1 MPPAGARRPR
11 RSRPVT
17 AGAFRHSRS
26 GGACRPR
33 HLPRRRPR
41 ARARHRKVRRHSS
54 TAQRRRKPQ
63 SSRRDDEA
71 PIIPILAR
79 KVREVEAK
87 AQRGK
92 LGPTNRVKFQVI
104 AFLVREERARV
115 KADTTLADSA
125 RSELLKRLDGVAT
138 ILAKTAARDTS
149 LIQLLEVDQAAS
161 PVARRMRRDWL
172 IESGAE
178 LAPDELIITDVAPA
192 TTGVVP
198 AALAQRQ
205 VVPPTIESRQMAN
218 PFLAP
223 DLAAR
228 GPRETP
234 RRRLDGWE
242 LMGPLYKAFETGA
255 GGGQASMDLPPIP
268 EFDRLSPKGLE
279 IMVHQSRFLESVRDG
294 HRTFLLADE
303 PGLGKTA
310 ESVLAASV
318 ADAYPLLAVVPNVV
332 KMNWAR
338 EVERWTPQRRATVI
352 SGDGEHVDAFAD
364 VFIVN
369 YEILDRHLSW
379 LSSIGLK
386 GLVVDE
392 AHFIKN
398 LGSQR
403 SQNVLALAARIR
415 EQVRNPLLLALTG
428 TPLINDVEDFDAIWR
443 FLGWTTGEKPGPAPD
458 GAARRDGS
466 DARRQGLLSRSA
478 RRRDLDGD
486 RAPQE
491 EGCRR
496 RPSRQAHRRPAGRAG
511 RRIRALDPSGRAR
524 ARLTPGRSLP
534 SHHRRARRPRA
545 RARRGRPRHRAPGR
559 AERARR
565 VEGRRHRLRERL
577 HDGAQDR
584 SGEGSARG
592 GLRGAAAALGRQ
604 GRLLREAHRRDGCR
618 RGALRLGRPSDRLDA
633 RRPDDAGAPAG
644 DRRLQQRP
652 GRRDRGLLAHRGRCR
667 REHAGRLERR
677 ARRAVVDGRR
687 ADAGDR
693 PRAPH
698 RSGRA
703 GHRVAHHRR
712 AHDRHEDRRADR
724 LEAGARRSA
733 RSTAKPS
740 TRSRATPCSCPR
752 SCTWC
757 GRRSARTDRPPGRP
771 VAASAR
777 RRAVASSRGRPLV
790 WPVADSDANVGGGS
804 VADSPLPTA
813 RITA

>member
-1 MPPAGARRPR
+1 MPT
-11 RSRPVT
+11 T
-17 AGAFRHSRS
+17 ASAAQKTTGQ
-26 GGACRPR
+26 G
-33 HLPRRRPR
+33 
-41 ARARHRKVRRHSS
+41 SS
-54 TAQRRRKPQ
+54 QGSSNQRRRKP
-63 SSRRDDEA
+63 SPSRRDDEA

-172 IESGAE
+172 LESGAE
-178 LAPDELIITDVAPA
+178 LAPDELIITDVAPRTA
-192 TTGVVP
+192 NVVP
-198 AALAQRQ
+198 AALAERQ

-218 PFLAP
+218 PFLPP
-223 DLAAR
+223 DLTAR
-228 GPRETP
+228 APKETP

-255 GGGQASMDLPPIP
+255 GGGQASMDLPPVP
-268 EFDRLSPKGLE
+268 EFDRLSPKGSE
-279 IMVHQSRFLESVRDG
+279 IMVHQSRFLESVREG

-386 GLVVDE
+386 GMVVDE

-398 LGSQR
+398 LSSQR

-443 FLGWTTGEKPGPAPD
+443 FLGLDDGREARPAAH
-458 GAARRDGS
+458 GAARRDRP
-466 DARRQGLLSRSA
+466 DAR
-478 RRRDLDGD
+478 
-486 RAPQE
+486 P
-491 EGCRR
+491 
-496 RPSRQAHRRPAGRAG
+496 
-511 RRIRALDPSGRAR
+511 
-524 ARLTPGRSLP
+524 T
-534 SHHRRARRPRA
+534 
-545 RARRGRPRHRAPGR
+545 
-559 AERARR
+559 
-565 VEGRRHRLRERL
+565 
-577 HDGAQDR
+577 
-584 SGEGSARG
+584 
-592 GLRGAAAALGRQ
+592 
-604 GRLLREAHRRDGCR
+604 
-618 RGALRLGRPSDRLDA
+618 
-633 RRPDDAGAPAG
+633 
-644 DRRLQQRP
+644 
-652 GRRDRGLLAHRGRCR
+652 
-667 REHAGRLERR
+667 
-677 ARRAVVDGRR
+677 
-687 ADAGDR
+687 
-693 PRAPH
+693 
-698 RSGRA
+698 
-703 GHRVAHHRR
+703 
-712 AHDRHEDRRADR
+712 
-724 LEAGARRSA
+724 RRS
-733 RSTAKPS
+733 TPK
-740 TRSRATPCSCPR
+740 RATP
-752 SCTWC
+752 
-757 GRRSARTDRPPGRP
+757 
-771 VAASAR
+771 
-777 RRAVASSRGRPLV
+777 
-790 WPVADSDANVGGGS
+790 
-804 VADSPLPTA
+804 
-813 RITA
+813 